1 MTSLLQAE
9 VERLADTRQPHA
21 LTVFDVLDE
30 WFRRRD
36 FDCGWA
42 MDTLTGSAGQDA
54 TLERYAEQAGSS
66 DPREAG
72 QQLQILMIGAILS
85 AERGDERAAMHA
97 RSLAQLLLDG
107 SPR

>member
-1 MTSLLQAE
+1 

-30 WFRRRD
+30 WVHRGG
-36 FDCGWA
+36 FDCCWA
-42 MDTLTGSAGQDA
+42 MDTLTDGAGRDA

-72 QQLQILMIGAILS
+72 HQLQILMMGAILS
-85 AERGDERAAMHA
+85 AGRGDDRAAMHA
-97 RSLAQLLLDG
+97 RSLAELLLDG